1 MNQVDKELLISK
13 GFMNEEEQV
22 NVEQIEL
29 AAMMEATIFAGAIM
43 ESSMDVD
50 KLLAISQKLM
60 LLDCNNQQLHIHL
73 LVQRLFK
80 DSKARGE
87 LDGLYVA
94 SLHEET
100 LKAYSNY
107 FSLFLVKL
115 VNEMSKAKKS
125 IEAHKGLDVLL
136 NKIRWLTL
144 DMPQN
149 YGIDD
154 FEIEMEAEE
163 G

>member
-60 LLDCNNQQLHIHL
+60 LLDYSNQRLHIHL

-80 DSKARGE
+80 DSRARGE
-87 LDGLYVA
+87 LDSFYAA

-100 LKAYSNY
+100 LKAYSSY

-125 IEAHKGLDVLL
+125 IEAHKGLDVLMS
-136 NKIRWLTL
+136 KIRWLTL
-144 DMPQN
+144 DISPN
-149 YGIDD
+149 CGSDD
-154 FEIEMEAEE
+154 FDIEMEAETE
-163 G
+163 